1 MLHLDSRA
9 PFQELIA
16 HYSADNKTG
25 KYPKGEGAG
34 PYDFPI
40 ELNVKLIISWPHFAE
55 CVRFQWPCHYAPKSL
70 SRKSE
75 MRRLNTVE
83 NGRKSWQKSELIY
96 TKEYTFFSLYCL
108 PSPPELIS

>member
-16 HYSADNKTG
+16 HYSTDNKTG

-40 ELNVKLIISWPHFAE
+40 ELNVKLVISWPHLAE
-55 CVRFQWPCHYAPKSL
+55 CVSFQWPLHYAPKSL

-75 MRRLNTVE
+75 MRGLNTVE
-83 NGRKSWQKSELIY
+83 NERKSWHKSELIC
-96 TKEYTFFSLYCL
+96 TKEYVFFLYIVFPL
-108 PSPPELIS
+108 PQN